1 MHQDSFWGMLIFA
14 IVVIAILSVIVFL
27 TSRKPD
33 KKIGPRTAQE
43 DYDYFRYSIKWL
55 DPLGG
60 MLNTIQSNN
69 AKIKGKKK

>member
-1 MHQDSFWGMLIFA
+1 MHQDSFWGTLIFA

-27 TSRKPD
+27 TSRKPN
-33 KKIGPRTAQE
+33 KKVDPRTAQE

-60 MLNTIQSNN
+60 TIVSM
-69 AKIKGKKK
+69 KEKRRKK